1 MAVVQGLASIG
12 IDVKINKVSMNFVT
26 KIGDIGG
33 TPSTLDTTCLKD
45 TMKHSK
51 NGVQDAGAWEVDYL
65 FDNGDPQSDYR
76 VLRALKGQ
84 QNVEVEVKFPDGT
97 VFKSAGEVS
106 TYITGPGTDQIIAAK
121 LSVALSQD
129 WEVTD
134 PA

>member
-12 IDVKINKVSMNFVT
+12 IDVKINKVSMNFVN

-33 TPSTLDTTCLKD
+33 TPSKLDVTCLKD

-65 FDNGDPQSDYR
+65 FDNSDPQSDYR

-84 QNVEVEVKFPDGT
+84 QNVEVEVTFPDGS

-106 TYITGPGTDQIIAAK
+106 TYITSTGTDQIVAAK
-121 LSVALSQD
+121 LSVALSKD

>member
-12 IDVKINKVSMNFVT
+12 IDVKINNVSMNFVT

-33 TPSTLDTTCLKD
+33 TPSTLDTTCMLD

-51 NGVQDAGAWEVDYL
+51 NGVQDAGAWEIDYL
-65 FDNGDPQSDYR
+65 FDNGDPKSDYR

-84 QNVEVEVKFPDGT
+84 QNVAVEVHLPDGT

-106 TYITGPGTDQIIAAK
+106 TYVTGTGTDQIIAAK
-121 LSVALSQD
+121 ASVALSKD

-134 PA
+134 PV

>member
-12 IDVKINKVSMNFVT
+12 IDVKINSVSMNFVN

-33 TPSTLDTTCLKD
+33 TPSVLDVTCLKD

-65 FDNGDPQSDYR
+65 FDNSDPKSDYR

-84 QNVEVEVKFPDGT
+84 QNVEVEVSFPDGT

-106 TYITGPGTDQIIAAK
+106 TYNTSTGTDQIVAAK
-121 LSVALSQD
+121 LSVALSKD
-129 WEVTD
+129 WDVTD
-134 PA
+134 PS

>member
-12 IDVKINKVSMNFVT
+12 IDVKINSVSMNFVT

-33 TPSTLDTTCLKD
+33 TPSTLDTTCMLD

-65 FDNGDPQSDYR
+65 FDTSDAASDYR

-84 QNVEVEVKFPDGT
+84 QNVPVEVKFPDNT

-106 TYITGPGTDQIIAAK
+106 TDITGPGTDQSIAAK
-121 LSVALSQD
+121 LSVALSKD

-134 PA
+134 PT

>member
-33 TPSTLDTTCLKD
+33 TPSTLDVTCLKD

-65 FDNGDPQSDYR
+65 FDNSDPQSDYR

-84 QNVEVEVKFPDGT
+84 QNVEVEVSLPDGT

-106 TYITGPGTDQIIAAK
+106 TYVTGPGTDQIIAAK
-121 LSVALSQD
+121 LSVALSKD

>member
-33 TPSTLDTTCLKD
+33 TPSTLDVTCLKD
-45 TMKHSK
+45 SMKHSK

-65 FDNGDPQSDYR
+65 FDNSDPQSDYR

-84 QNVEVEVKFPDGT
+84 QNVEVEVALPDGT

-121 LSVALSQD
+121 LSVALSKD
-129 WEVTD
+129 WDVTD
-134 PA
+134 PS

>member
-12 IDVKINKVSMNFVT
+12 IDVKINKVSMNFVN

-33 TPSTLDTTCLKD
+33 TPSTLDVTCLKD

-65 FDNGDPQSDYR
+65 FDNSDPQSDYR

-84 QNVEVEVKFPDGT
+84 QNVEVEVTFPDGS

-121 LSVALSQD
+121 LSVALSKD
-129 WEVTD
+129 WDVTD
-134 PA
+134 PT

>member
-12 IDVKINKVSMNFVT
+12 IDVKINNVSMNFVT

-33 TPSTLDTTCLKD
+33 TPSTLDTTCMLD

-65 FDNGDPQSDYR
+65 FDNSDAASDYR

-84 QNVEVEVKFPDGT
+84 QNVPVEVKFPDNT

-121 LSVALSQD
+121 LSVALSKD

>member
-12 IDVKINKVSMNFVT
+12 IDVKINSVSMNFVT

-33 TPSTLDTTCLKD
+33 TPSTLDTTCMLD

-51 NGVQDAGAWEVDYL
+51 NGVQNAGVWEVDYL
-65 FDNGDPQSDYR
+65 FDNSDAASDYR

-84 QNVEVEVKFPDGT
+84 QNVPVEVKFPDNT

-121 LSVALSQD
+121 LSVALSKD

-134 PA
+134 PS